1 MATTKEVLLELEGIW
16 HATVRADR
24 RRRIE
29 ALYLGFGALV
39 SGAFLVIGL
48 GYIYT
53 SLAGLR

>member
-1 MATTKEVLLELEGIW
+1 MATTQDLLLELEGIW
-16 HATVRADR
+16 HATLRADR

-29 ALYLGFGALV
+29 TLYLGLGALV
-39 SGAFLVIGL
+39 SGAFLVVGL